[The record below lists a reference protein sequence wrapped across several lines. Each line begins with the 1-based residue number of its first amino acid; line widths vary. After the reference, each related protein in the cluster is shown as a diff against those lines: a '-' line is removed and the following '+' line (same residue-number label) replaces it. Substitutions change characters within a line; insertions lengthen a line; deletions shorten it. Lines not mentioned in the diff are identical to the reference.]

1 MNYKLNECN
10 LDVLRKI
17 SKKTGFITG
26 VSLYN
31 TPKSSLLELLIAKY
45 GEEIDVDIEPSY
57 EKVPTA
63 TSFEKRQQ
71 IISAD
76 WGPIGESKSDNAMY
90 DEHEFEAESKS
101 VTMTLHDGIGAR
113 KEKSSNNEPKKEE
126 KYTSDDLARHIA
138 RAIAGLIPKQEVDN
152 DSIRKIYEKIEQ
164 VEMTAVEIAKKAI
177 SENGYKKLEVKT
189 PKSIVRIDEHTH
201 QAFEKV
207 LKIIGAGVPVML
219 TGESGSGKTHGARQ
233 IAKAL
238 GLKFKATSCS
248 ADMQLSKLVGYMDA
262 EGKYVEGD
270 LFRVYT
276 EGGLYCLDEMD
287 ASPAEVL
294 VALNSAIENR
304 YLNFPCGDFD
314 AHEDFRVI
322 ACCNTWG
329 NGATS
334 FYTARS
340 AIDKASLRRYAKIY
354 WTYDES
360 LESKILTK
368 DTAETLKKLRNKV
381 NDIGARLIVS
391 TGQGIR
397 IDQLLEVGFE
407 KKEAYDMMILEGN
420 DSSTQDTLRR
430 SIW

>member
-17 SKKTGFITG
+17 SKKTGFMTG
-26 VSLYN
+26 VPLYN
-31 TPKSSLLELLIAKY
+31 TPKSSLLDQLIAKY
-45 GEEIDVDIEPSY
+45 GEEVDVDIEPSY

-63 TSFEKRQQ
+63 TSLEKRQQ

-76 WGPIGESKSDNAMY
+76 LGTEGESESADVIMY
-90 DEHEFEAESKS
+90 DEHEFE
-101 VTMTLHDGIGAR
+101 V
-113 KEKSSNNEPKKEE
+113 EPKKEE
-126 KYTSDDLARHIA
+126 KYTSDDLAKHIA
-138 RAIAGLIPKQEVDN
+138 RAIAGLIPKQEIDK
-152 DSIRKIYEKIEQ
+152 DSIRKLYEKIDR
-164 VEMTAVEIAKKAI
+164 VEKTAVEIAKKAI

-189 PKSIVRIDEHTH
+189 PKSTARIDEHTH

-381 NDIGARLIVS
+381 NEIGARLIVS
-391 TGQGIR
+391 TGQGVR

-420 DSSTQDTLRR
+420 DSSTQETLRR